1 MKREV
6 NRCRAGRFGLL
17 LLCPRFRA
25 STVAADPRRSRVL
38 RKPSYSGLAMDNT
51 SKGEWSRYY
60 RFDES
65 NSIEA
70 LHARFVAHRYARH
83 AHDYFVVGLV
93 ESGVQSYWYRGAR
106 HLTPSGRVFVVNP
119 GEPHTGEAATSEGYV
134 YRTLYPHADLL
145 ARMSEDVGARTK
157 VPFLKG
163 AVLHDPL
170 LATLL
175 SRFHRVLAEQAPRV
189 ERESLLLEALTR
201 LITRHADPQV
211 TLSRVGKERPAV
223 RKAREYIAANFANE
237 LSLFTLSE
245 MVSLSPHY
253 FARAFESQTGLPPH
267 VYLEGVRIQK
277 AREFL
282 DRGEAIASAALSV
295 GYSDQSHLT
304 RRFKRFL
311 GITPGQ
317 YLRERKTR
325 QVVRHGNMTS

>member
-1 MKREV
+1 MV
-6 NRCRAGRFGLL
+6 
-17 LLCPRFRA
+17 
-25 STVAADPRRSRVL
+25 T
-38 RKPSYSGLAMDNT
+38 
-51 SKGEWSRYY
+51 RYY

-119 GEPHTGEAATSEGYV
+119 GEPHTGEAATSGGYV
-134 YRTLYPHADLL
+134 YRTMYPHADLL
-145 ARMSEDVGARTK
+145 ARMSEDVGSRTR
-157 VPFLKG
+157 VPFLRG
-163 AVLHDPL
+163 AVLQDPL

-175 SRFHRVLAEQAPRV
+175 SRYHSVLAEQAPRV

-201 LITRHADPQV
+201 LITRHADPKV
-211 TLSRVGKERPAV
+211 TPRLVGKERPAV

-237 LSLFTLSE
+237 LSLFTLSG

-253 FARAFESQTGLPPH
+253 FARVFENETGLPPH
-267 VYLEGVRIQK
+267 VYLEGVRMQK
-277 AREFL
+277 ARELL
-282 DRGEAIASAALSV
+282 DRGETIVSAALSV

-317 YLRERKTR
+317 YIRERKTR